1 MFFQFYD
8 FKKFDTITHPINF
21 FLWNFYLVYL
31 LRAALYR
38 PSLELRRVLYCSN
51 AILSGIVTYECANTL
66 ECSWQCSTLAYMEH
80 L

>member
-31 LRAALYR
+31 LRVALCR
-38 PSLELRRVLYCSN
+38 PLLELCKDCSN
-51 AILSGIVTYECANTL
+51 ATLSGIVTYECANTL
-66 ECSWQCSTLAYMEH
+66 ECSWQCSTLAYMGH
-80 L
+80 S